1 MKKMLGM
8 LRNEKRSP
16 LTNRKLIAIFLFF
29 GSILAFVI
37 FAGRFSYIMVKG
49 EVNGENL
56 ETNVNNLYTRSSV
69 LEANRGTIYDVG
81 GNPVAMDAT
90 SYSLYAVLT
99 DEWSNNKKILNT

>member
-81 GNPVAMDAT
+81 GIR
-90 SYSLYAVLT
+90 SLWMLLLIHYMLY
-99 DEWSNNKKILNT
+99 